1 MEETMN
7 QEEKLQRMKEKE
19 IVFCR
24 LKAEG
29 KSDIEAAEQAGFLKQ
44 TGEKLSKQERIQ
56 KEIMRQL
63 KEKKKQNIADDEEIL
78 QFLTSVM
85 KGDAYIEKSDSIMKD
100 RMKAAELLGKRQNT
114 FEQSELKN
122 DAVIIVDDIV
132 KGK

>member
-1 MEETMN
+1 
-7 QEEKLQRMKEKE
+7 MKENLSKKE

-24 LKAEG
+24 LKVEG

>member
-1 MEETMN
+1 
-7 QEEKLQRMKEKE
+7 MKENLSKKE

-29 KSDIEAAEQAGFLKQ
+29 KSDFEAAEQAGFLKQ

-63 KEKKKQNIADDEEIL
+63 KEKKKQDIADDEEIL

-132 KGK
+132 KGKY

>member
-1 MEETMN
+1 
-7 QEEKLQRMKEKE
+7 MKENLSKKE

-63 KEKKKQNIADDEEIL
+63 KEKKKQKRHNQGNSYKGQHLIGFGL
-78 QFLTSVM
+78 QC
-85 KGDAYIEKSDSIMKD
+85 
-100 RMKAAELLGKRQNT
+100 
-114 FEQSELKN
+114 
-122 DAVIIVDDIV
+122 
-132 KGK
+132 

>member
-1 MEETMN
+1 
-7 QEEKLQRMKEKE
+7 MKENLSKKE

-85 KGDAYIEKSDSIMKD
+85 KGDAYIEKK
-100 RMKAAELLGKRQNT
+100 RFYYERQN
-114 FEQSELKN
+114 ESSR
-122 DAVIIVDDIV
+122 IVGE
-132 KGK
+132 KTKYF

>member
-1 MEETMN
+1 
-7 QEEKLQRMKEKE
+7 MKENLSKKE
-19 IVFCR
+19 IVLCR

-114 FEQSELKN
+114 FEQPELKN

>member
-1 MEETMN
+1 MT
-7 QEEKLQRMKEKE
+7 
-19 IVFCR
+19 
-24 LKAEG
+24 
-29 KSDIEAAEQAGFLKQ
+29 QAGFLKQ